1 MFDVLGIIG
10 LFAAGKQII
19 KEKTEKEIPA
29 SYWNNKDLIH
39 KDKMNP
45 DVSPQQLMKNLESG
59 KYYSPTVIPEK
70 YEQPVKIMDRKRYEE
85 DIIKYGEEIVCENA
99 KLGMYSFVLEP
110 EEEKPPCHIVD
121 TERYELDVKELGRA
135 IANGKARA
143 GLYNFISKNRL

>member
-45 DVSPQQLMKNLESG
+45 DVSPQQLMKNLKVEN
-59 KYYSPTVIPEK
+59 T
-70 YEQPVKIMDRKRYEE
+70 
-85 DIIKYGEEIVCENA
+85 IV
-99 KLGMYSFVLEP
+99 LLLFQRSMSSLS
-110 EEEKPPCHIVD
+110 
-121 TERYELDVKELGRA
+121 R
-135 IANGKARA
+135 
-143 GLYNFISKNRL
+143 